1 MIYAHFWK
9 PIKPNIGIC
18 LHDLTE
24 EKLKETANT
33 NLSILEEAFP
43 VHLGSDNPFRMPV
56 TYLTEKWLSRRVIL
70 IKNESPNEQKE
81 F

>member
-43 VHLGSDNPFRMPV
+43 VHLGSDNQ
-56 TYLTEKWLSRRVIL
+56 SRT
-70 IKNESPNEQKE
+70 
-81 F
+81 